1 MSILGTRVVRTE
13 DPRLLTVGGTYV
25 DDLRL
30 PELADAARITFV
42 RSPMAHA
49 RITGMDTDAA
59 RQAPG
64 VLAVL
69 TIQDMDDL
77 TPPPPPEP
85 GSEVSEGAPLPIG
98 GLWSEPLLAIDRVRY
113 VGEPVAMVI
122 TSDSYQGEDAAE
134 LVSIDYEPLPAVIGV
149 GGALQTPTLLF
160 DGTDSN
166 VPVDSGEAADDS
178 IFEGC
183 DAVVERTIVNQRLAP
198 MPMEGRAA
206 AARFAD
212 GKLTYW
218 VSTQNAQITR
228 FILAG
233 VLGMDPGA
241 IRVITPDVGGGFGA
255 KVGADRD
262 ALLVA
267 WAARKTGRALR
278 WVETRSENLVGM
290 THGRAQEQTIKIGGT
305 SGGRVLAYRLDVVQD
320 TGAYPR
326 MSGFLPFLTKLMAVG
341 PYDIANVQTKSRVV
355 VTNTTPISAYR
366 GAGRPEATA
375 AIERAID
382 LFATEIGMDPAEVRR
397 KNLIPPDKFPYS
409 TPTGATYDT
418 GDYVTAL
425 DKVLAAAG
433 YAGLRAEQARRRERG
448 DVLQLGIGLAS
459 YVEITAADAA
469 AGETARLAVHG
480 DGTATVYTGSSAHGQ
495 GHHTAW
501 AMLVES
507 ELGIPM
513 ASVTVIHGDTDL
525 IPEGVGTYA
534 SRSLQLG
541 GVAVHKAA
549 LDVKEQARRVAAD
562 MLEAAEADLELD
574 TEHGTWQVRGD
585 PGTGRSWADVATHA
599 GADGLT
605 AYVQFTGGGATFPF
619 GTHVAVV
626 EVDTETGKVRLI
638 RHVTADDAGTVVN
651 PVLAEGQRHGGIA
664 QGVAQALLEEILYD
678 ADGNPLTGTLA
689 DYAAITATELPS
701 FELVNSET
709 PTDINPLG
717 VKGIGEAGTI
727 GATPATQNAVIDAV
741 SHLGVRHIEMPTTPS
756 RVWAAISEA
765 PDGSGGS
772 GGQKNREA
780 GR

>member
-13 DPRLLTVGGTYV
+13 DPRLLTAGGTYV

-30 PELADAARITFV
+30 PELSDAARVTFV

-49 RITGMDTDAA
+49 KITGMDTDAA

-69 TIQDMDDL
+69 TIGDMDDL
-77 TPPPPPEP
+77 TPPPPPDPDAEIN
-85 GSEVSEGAPLPIG
+85 EGAPLPIG
-98 GLWSEPLLAIDRVRY
+98 GLWSEPLLAVDRVRY

-134 LVSIDYEPLPAVIGV
+134 LVSVDYEPLPAVIGIGGA
-149 GGALQTPTLLF
+149 GGALSTRTLLF

-166 VPVDSGEAADDS
+166 VPVTSGEAADDA
-178 IFEGC
+178 IFDGC
-183 DAVVERTIVNQRLAP
+183 DAVAEATIVNQRLAP

-206 AARFAD
+206 AARFED
-212 GKLTYW
+212 GNLTYW
-218 VSTQNAQITR
+218 VSTQNAQISR

-233 VLGMDPGA
+233 VLGMDPGT

-255 KVGADRD
+255 KVGIDRD
-262 ALLVA
+262 AILIA

-305 SGGRVLAYRLDVVQD
+305 SDGRVLAYRLDVVQD

-341 PYDIANVQTKSRVV
+341 PYDIANVQTRSRVV

-375 AIERAID
+375 AIERAMD
-382 LFATEIGMDPAEVRR
+382 LFAAEIGVDPGEVRR
-397 KNLIPPDKFPYS
+397 KNLIPSDQFPYS

-425 DKVLAAAG
+425 DKALEGAG
-433 YAGLRAEQARRRERG
+433 YAELRAEQQRRRERG
-448 DVLQLGIGLAS
+448 DVLQLGIGLSS

-501 AMLVES
+501 AMLVQS

-513 ASVTVIHGDTDL
+513 ADVTVIHGDTDL
-525 IPEGVGTYA
+525 IPEGIGTYG

-562 MLEAAEADLELD
+562 MLEAAETDLELD
-574 TEHGTWQVRGD
+574 ADSGTWQVRGD
-585 PGTGRSWADVATHA
+585 PGTRRGWAEVATHA
-599 GADGLT
+599 GEDGLV
-605 AYVQFTGGGATFPF
+605 AYVQFSGGGATFPF
-619 GTHVAVV
+619 GSHVAVV

-638 RHVTADDAGTVVN
+638 RHVTVDDAGTVVN

-664 QGVAQALLEEILYD
+664 QGVAQALLEEMIYD

-689 DYAAITATELPS
+689 DYAAITADVLPS
-701 FELVNSET
+701 FELVQSET

-727 GATPATQNAVIDAV
+727 GATPAVQNAVVDAV
-741 SHLGVRHIEMPTTPS
+741 SHLGVRHIDMPTTPS
-756 RVWAAISEA
+756 RVWAAIEA
-765 PDGSGGS
+765 TQNGGA
-772 GGQKNREA
+772 R
-780 GR
+780 